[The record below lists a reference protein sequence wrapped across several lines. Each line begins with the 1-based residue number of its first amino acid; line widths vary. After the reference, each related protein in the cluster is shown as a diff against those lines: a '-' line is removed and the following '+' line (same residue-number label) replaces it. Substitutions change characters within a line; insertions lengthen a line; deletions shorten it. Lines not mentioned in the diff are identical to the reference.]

1 MKTILPVDASDVLG
15 LAGAA
20 LVGSACW
27 SLWGWEWA
35 AIVLGAPALL
45 LYVYG
50 ELRRATGPT
59 RGGG

>member
-1 MKTILPVDASDVLG
+1 MRLPIDASDVLG
-15 LAGAA
+15 LAGAG
-20 LVGSACW
+20 LVGAGCW

-35 AIVLGAPALL
+35 AIALGTPALA

-50 ELRRATGPT
+50 ELRRAAGPG